1 MMWVYSLAIV
11 LLSVPG
17 AVVGVLTLVERYKK
31 WRSNH
36 AKK

>member
-1 MMWVYSLAIV
+1 MMWVYSFAAV
-11 LLSVPG
+11 LLALPG
-17 AVVGVLTLVERYKK
+17 AVVGILTLVEYYSK